1 MPVPPA
7 QMLDQIIGLQR
18 SWWLQYLTEFAKL
31 LLSK

>member
-7 QMLDQIIGLQR
+7 KMLDQIIGLQR
-18 SWWLQYLTEFAKL
+18 SWWLQYLTELAKL